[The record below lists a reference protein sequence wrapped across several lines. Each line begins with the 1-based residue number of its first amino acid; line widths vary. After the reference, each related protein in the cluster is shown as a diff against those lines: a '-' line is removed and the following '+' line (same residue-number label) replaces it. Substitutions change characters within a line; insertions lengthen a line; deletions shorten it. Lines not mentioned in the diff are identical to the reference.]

1 MGVNDTEKRILA
13 LAEECIRLGKQERP
27 EKQWIGRMYERF
39 RAANGMPGKAE
50 TDGLIFR
57 KMYGNAPEKAS
68 DTLKIRYWRTGRHLP
83 GSREQCKAFGR
94 ALELSADETQ
104 YLIQGYY
111 DRCDRV
117 FETEEPDA
125 VYLERIRLLGQL
137 KQEYLDKVHPVIR
150 LQIYQAGTELE
161 QSLRHLYYTDAS
173 RYFSFREP
181 EKIEIGRHITS
192 INYLSEFGRQMKLLG
207 EIPRRTMIRHL
218 LLFGMP
224 FINRRLISCRLEH
237 FGYLPLS
244 PDHTQVDG
252 SRLDWLLL
260 GFLELYEECCTGK
273 DPEDCDR
280 WFREAYGILDQ
291 CLEKRGKQSL
301 RFLYFKSLRGGE

>member
-27 EKQWIGRMYERF
+27 EK
-39 RAANGMPGKAE
+39 
-50 TDGLIFR
+50 
-57 KMYGNAPEKAS
+57 AS

-83 GSREQCKAFGR
+83 GSREQCMAFGR

-252 SRLDWLLL
+252 SRLDRLIWRK
-260 GFLELYEECCTGK
+260 ECGPRRPTVRAFIRYRRPASC
-273 DPEDCDR
+273 R
-280 WFREAYGILDQ
+280 
-291 CLEKRGKQSL
+291 
-301 RFLYFKSLRGGE
+301 

>member
-13 LAEECIRLGKQERP
+13 LVEECLELGKQERP

-39 RAANGMPGKAE
+39 RENHGMPGKAAADE
-50 TDGLIFR
+50 LIFR
-57 KMYGNAPEKAS
+57 RMYGYAPGKAS

-83 GSREQCKAFGR
+83 GSREQCMTFGKAM
-94 ALELSADETQ
+94 ELTEEEML

-117 FETEEPDA
+117 FETEVTDA
-125 VYLERIRLLGQL
+125 VYQERLRLLGRL
-137 KQEYLDKVHPVIR
+137 KQEYLDKVHPVVR
-150 LQIYQAGTELE
+150 LQIYQTGTELE

-181 EKIEIGRHITS
+181 EKMKIGRHITS

-218 LLFGMP
+218 LLFGIP
-224 FINRRLISCRLEH
+224 FINRRLLSCRLEY

-244 PDHTQVDG
+244 MAHTQVDG
-252 SRLDWLLL
+252 SCLDRLLL
-260 GFLELYEECCTGK
+260 GFLSLYEECCTGM

-280 WFREAYGILDQ
+280 WFREAYGILDRH
-291 CLEKRGKQSL
+291 LEKQGNGSL
-301 RFLYFKSLRGGE
+301 RFLYFKALGGGE

>member
-83 GSREQCKAFGR
+83 GSREQCMAFGR

-207 EIPRRTMIRHL
+207 EILDKMEAL
-218 LLFGMP
+218 L
-224 FINRRLISCRLEH
+224 
-237 FGYLPLS
+237 
-244 PDHTQVDG
+244 
-252 SRLDWLLL
+252 
-260 GFLELYEECCTGK
+260 
-273 DPEDCDR
+273 
-280 WFREAYGILDQ
+280 
-291 CLEKRGKQSL
+291 
-301 RFLYFKSLRGGE
+301 

>member
-1 MGVNDTEKRILA
+1 M
-13 LAEECIRLGKQERP
+13 
-27 EKQWIGRMYERF
+27 RF
-39 RAANGMPGKAE
+39 IWKE
-50 TDGLIFR
+50 
-57 KMYGNAPEKAS
+57 YG
-68 DTLKIRYWRTGRHLP
+68 
-83 GSREQCKAFGR
+83 F
-94 ALELSADETQ
+94 
-104 YLIQGYY
+104 
-111 DRCDRV
+111 
-117 FETEEPDA
+117 
-125 VYLERIRLLGQL
+125 LGQL

-173 RYFSFREP
+173 RYFSFGSRRKLRSDVTSP
-181 EKIEIGRHITS
+181 S

-252 SRLDWLLL
+252 KPSGPAYLAERMRAAETYSQSLYTVQETRELSVSVSGRRYEGLNGIAEYHTDEAGRLDL
-260 GFLELYEECCTGK
+260 
-273 DPEDCDR
+273 
-280 WFREAYGILDQ
+280 AVILDF
-291 CLEKRGKQSL
+291 CPACGP
-301 RFLYFKSLRGGE
+301 GTGAGE